1 MKIIF
6 ILIIGFCV
14 IIYSQ
19 KNPDTL
25 PVELIYFEAH
35 PQEESILI
43 KWGTATEIENFGFEV
58 QRSTDLI
65 TFEVLEFIFGH
76 GTSFVTHHYE
86 YVDSPLTSGT
96 FYYRLKQIDTNG
108 DFKITDTINAT
119 IVTSVFIEDENKILN
134 HNLSQNFPNPFNPST
149 TIQFTI
155 SNIMLNLS
163 KYDDATLQQAQSN
176 NFVTLKI
183 YDVLGNEV
191 ETLVNEAKSP
201 GNYSVQFNGSS
212 LSSGIYYYQL
222 KSNNFTSTKKMILL
236 K

>member
-1 MKIIF
+1 MKLGLL
-6 ILIIGFCV
+6 LIIVSCS

-35 PQEESILI
+35 PQVESILV

-96 FYYRLKQIDTNG
+96 YYYRLKQIDTNG

-119 IVTSVFIEDENKILN
+119 LVTSVNDENKNQIINFEL
-134 HNLSQNFPNPFNPST
+134 LQNYPNPFNPI
-149 TIQFTI
+149 TIINYQLVI
-155 SNIMLNLS
+155 SNYVELI
-163 KYDDATLQQAQSN
+163 
-176 NFVTLKI
+176 V
-183 YDVLGNEV
+183 YDVLGNKV
-191 ETLVNEAKSP
+191 VKLVNEWQTTGLYRIEFDADKY
-201 GNYSVQFNGSS
+201 NIT
-212 LSSGIYYYQL
+212 SGIYYYQI
-222 KSNNFTSTKKMILL
+222 KTDEFISTKKMIYL